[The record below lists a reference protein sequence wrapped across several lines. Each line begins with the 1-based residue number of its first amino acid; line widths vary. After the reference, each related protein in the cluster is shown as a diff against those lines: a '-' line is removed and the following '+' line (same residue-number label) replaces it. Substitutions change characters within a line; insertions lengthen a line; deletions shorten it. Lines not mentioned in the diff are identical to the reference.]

1 MQEKLVKSLKKF
13 SNYIILILLVL
24 LVTSM
29 FLGTGHILVL
39 FFQSILS
46 PDPYPFLVNIK
57 DLHVF
62 FSVLLVML
70 VGHELFKSITLLL
83 NHENIPVKSIL
94 KIATIAIAN
103 KIITLDL
110 EHLKVDM
117 LLGLSA
123 LLLSI
128 GITFFFFS
136 KESEA

>member
-1 MQEKLVKSLKKF
+1 MQEKIVKSLKTF
-13 SNYIILILLVL
+13 SNYIILVLLIL

-29 FLGTGHILVL
+29 FLGTGHILLL
-39 FFQSILS
+39 FYQFISS
-46 PDPYPFLVNIK
+46 PNPNYFLINIE
-57 DLHVF
+57 DLHKV
-62 FSVLLVML
+62 FSVLLIML

-94 KIATIAIAN
+94 KIAAIAIAN

-110 EHLKVDM
+110 EHLNVNM

-123 LLLSI
+123 VLVCI